1 MKKMKTK
8 KLGMLVMSLLMVS
21 SVSIN
26 AQKVI
31 DTSFMEVRYRAEM
44 RTVVGYTKVDGEQIL
59 QIGKKISRYYN
70 EAAEYNRLLTD
81 SAMRNGGGLDGMY
94 STYEKRKRQT
104 EGYNVYKGYPN
115 EGILSFSRPIGD
127 WFEYSEP
134 MALMKWKIIEGDT
147 TIIDHPCKKA
157 VTNWRGRK
165 WIAWYTLDIPI
176 SDGPWKLHGLPGLI
190 LAAED
195 LSGDFSFNA
204 FAIEKKTSPII
215 RIDKPHQKVTIK
227 KLNEL
232 EKDLKMDYWGTINK
246 IKGREGDVEVISK
259 DGMPVGKQNLIA
271 NLIEPDVDE

>member
-1 MKKMKTK
+1 MKTK

-59 QIGKKISRYYN
+59 PIGKKISRYYN

-134 MALMKWKIIEGDT
+134 MALMKWKIIEG
-147 TIIDHPCKKA
+147 
-157 VTNWRGRK
+157 
-165 WIAWYTLDIPI
+165 I
-176 SDGPWKLHGLPGLI
+176 S
-190 LAAED
+190 
-195 LSGDFSFNA
+195 
-204 FAIEKKTSPII
+204 
-215 RIDKPHQKVTIK
+215 
-227 KLNEL
+227 
-232 EKDLKMDYWGTINK
+232 
-246 IKGREGDVEVISK
+246 
-259 DGMPVGKQNLIA
+259 
-271 NLIEPDVDE
+271 